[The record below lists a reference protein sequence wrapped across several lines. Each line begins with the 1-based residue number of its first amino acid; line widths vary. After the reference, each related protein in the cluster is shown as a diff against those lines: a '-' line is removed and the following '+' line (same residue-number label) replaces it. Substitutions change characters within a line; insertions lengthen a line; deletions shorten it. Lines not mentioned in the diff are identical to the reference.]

1 MSPTENARKVAAI
14 VEAGQVQQQIRTALE
29 SDPELK
35 LELVLESPENAA
47 QRIYSTGP
55 DLILMDERLGGEDTL
70 DLVDELALKL
80 PEAPV
85 LAMLGTDDS
94 TRAQQFLLA
103 GARAFLVKPFTQVNL
118 LSAIRRVEE
127 LEARRRVADPATEQR
142 QPDRAGPLQILT
154 VYSPR
159 GGVGSSTIAINLAV
173 ALNEKLDARVLLME
187 GKMSFGHLGLMLNT
201 RPQNTIAD
209 LLPHAGAL
217 DDELVD
223 EVVSKHSTGIHL
235 LLSSPDLNVSQGVR
249 PNDLFGVIQAV
260 SRSFDII
267 VIDAGSHLD
276 DNAVTLMDAADRV
289 LLITTPDLAALHDTS
304 RFIQLA
310 RSLGFHSNKLLAVLN
325 RVGIRGGIKVKEIE
339 SALHQSLFARI
350 SEGDAK
356 VMRSLNRGVPLVYSA
371 SRSPVTKDIYALAER
386 LSAMRRGAE
395 APHSAPDGRPAERSP
410 NGRERRAQRAAA
422 LRMVDH

>member
-29 SDPELK
+29 SDPELT
-35 LELVLESPENAA
+35 LELVLETPENAA
-47 QRIYSTGP
+47 QRIYSAAP
-55 DLILMDERLGGEDTL
+55 DLILMDERMGGEDTL

-80 PEAPV
+80 PEAPL

-127 LEARRRVADPATEQR
+127 LEARRRVIDPAAEQR

-159 GGVGSSTIAINLAV
+159 GGVGSSTIAVNLAV

-187 GKMSFGHLGLMLNT
+187 GKLSFGHLGLMLNT

-217 DDELVD
+217 DDGLVE
-223 EVVSKHSTGIHL
+223 EVVSKHSTGIHI
-235 LLSSPDLNVSQGVR
+235 LLSSSDLNVSQGVR
-249 PNDLFGVIQAV
+249 PNDLYGVIQAV

-276 DNAVTLMDAADRV
+276 DNTVTLMDAADRV

-310 RSLGFHSNKLLAVLN
+310 RGLGFHSNKVLAVLN
-325 RVGIRGGIKVKEIE
+325 RVGVRGGIKVKEIE

-350 SEGDAK
+350 SEGDAR

-371 SRSPVTKDIYALAER
+371 SRSPVSKDIYALAER
-386 LSAMRRGAE
+386 LSGMRRGAE
-395 APHSAPDGRPAERSP
+395 APGSASDGQAAERSP
-410 NGRERRAQRAAA
+410 NGKERRARRAA
-422 LRMVDH
+422 LRMVNR